1 MMLKMQ
7 PATREEREASALQ
20 AVDEAQQLVTALREQ
35 VDDDGRVVFAP
46 RKHDADTCF
55 RREVLNQG
63 RLTDGE
69 EDVNA
74 LTVNHVHLQ
83 GVSFRSGKPFQPG
96 TVKFLRTD
104 DTGHTLHSK
113 IRIVSCRLRAD
124 GAFDIKAE
132 FF

>member
-7 PATREEREASALQ
+7 PATREEREANALQ
-20 AVDEAQQLVTALREQ
+20 AVDDAQQLVSELRQQ

-46 RKHDADTCF
+46 KKHDADTCF

-63 RLTDGE
+63 RLTDAE

-74 LTVNHVHLQ
+74 LLVNHVHLH
-83 GVSFRSGKPFQPG
+83 GVGFRSPKAFQPG

-104 DTGHTLHSK
+104 DSGHSLHSK